1 MTKYIIKRLY
11 QMVIVLFIVSVIV
24 FFVMSFTGD
33 PVLMIVPPDAT
44 QAQIDMARAELGLD
58 KPLMVQYFI
67 FLKNILHGDFGVSY
81 VFGQSALKLIFER
94 MPATMELVLVS
105 VVISIALAI
114 PLGVYAGAFPGRKS
128 SKTIMLGSLLG
139 ISLPNFWIGMMLIFV
154 FAVDLQ
160 IMPSSGRGEV
170 INFLGMR
177 ISIFTADGFKHIILP
192 AIMLSVQSMAMLL
205 RLTRAGMMEIMKQDF
220 IKFAKSKG
228 ALQKAILFK
237 HALKNAL
244 IPVIT
249 VFGIQIGKIIAFATV
264 TETIFS
270 WPGMGK
276 LLLDSINRSDRPV
289 MVAYLMIVS
298 FIFVFLNF
306 VVDIVYT
313 SIDPRIDLR

>member
-1 MTKYIIKRLY
+1 MIKYILKRLY
-11 QMVIVLFIVSVIV
+11 QMIIVLFVVSVIV

-154 FAVDLQ
+154 FAVNFQ

-205 RLTRAGMMEIMKQDF
+205 RLTRAGMMEVMKQDF

-276 LLLDSINRSDRPV
+276 LLIDSINRSDRPV

-298 FIFVFLNF
+298 FIFVLLNF
-306 VVDIVYT
+306 IVDIVYT

>member
-1 MTKYIIKRLY
+1 MI
-11 QMVIVLFIVSVIV
+11 IVLFIVSVIV

-154 FAVDLQ
+154 FAVNLQ